1 MSFELKVGKGKM
13 QVNIEAHL
21 FSDGLSVSLFGG
33 DKPHI
38 GAVALSIPRKSL
50 KDKKSISC
58 STSILT
64 VTGHKDDV
72 IVKEM
77 SEAISKAANITV
89 TVVAGIH
96 IDNAGKKDIEQV
108 MRNCR
113 KASQKLIELVKNKR

>member
-1 MSFELKVGKGKM
+1 
-13 QVNIEAHL
+13 
-21 FSDGLSVSLFGG
+21 
-33 DKPHI
+33 
-38 GAVALSIPRKSL
+38 
-50 KDKKSISC
+50 
-58 STSILT
+58 
-64 VTGHKDDV
+64 
-72 IVKEM
+72 M